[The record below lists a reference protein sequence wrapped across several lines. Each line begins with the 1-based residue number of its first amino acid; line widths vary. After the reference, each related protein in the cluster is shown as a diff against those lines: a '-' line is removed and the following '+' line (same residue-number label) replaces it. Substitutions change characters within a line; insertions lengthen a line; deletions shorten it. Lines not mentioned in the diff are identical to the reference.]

1 MISAGEL
8 HPVLRRLFEDLDQH
22 GISWTLLRAPSNP
35 AAPSGDVDILVAP
48 ADAGT
53 LRAAAR
59 RRGFVALPGW
69 EAPPRLLLLE
79 YDPPSD
85 HWLVLDVATK
95 VGFRDPPGWRPPDV
109 AGDVLRR
116 RRVRDGVALP
126 ANGDAFWLLALH
138 CLLDRREVAVHYRTP
153 LRELAGAGAGSALG
167 SRLLAAAG
175 PAFAPAAF
183 TDAALAGDWKRLE
196 ALGERLLDELR
207 RRTSVAGRSRA
218 TAARLAA
225 LARKPLLLPRR
236 RGISVALLGPDGA
249 GKSTVAA
256 AIRKG
261 FPLESRVIYM
271 GLWKATGSRPPGLGS
286 ALVRPLRIW
295 RRYLLAQYHQLR
307 GRLVI
312 FDRYVYEA
320 RVPPKPP
327 LAGLKR
333 PYFWLLAHAVPAPG
347 AVVVLDAPGAVA
359 YARKH
364 ENRPAALD
372 EHRLVYRRVA
382 SSVPGAELVD
392 ASRELTDVCADV
404 TAIVWRRLAS
414 RWSGVRSGGSPP
426 LAPAG
431 PRPSATPDH
440 G

>member
-1 MISAGEL
+1 MIFAGEL

-22 GISWTLLRAPSNP
+22 GISWTLFRAPSNP

-48 ADAGT
+48 ADAGA
-53 LRAAAR
+53 LRAAAQR
-59 RRGFVALPGW
+59 LGFVALPGW
-69 EAPPRLLLLE
+69 ESPPHLFLLA

-85 HWLVLDVATK
+85 HWLVLDVATE
-95 VGFRDPPGWRPPDV
+95 VGFRNPPGWRPPDV
-109 AGDVLRR
+109 ARDVLRR
-116 RRVRDGVALP
+116 RRVGEGVSLP
-126 ANGDAFWLLALH
+126 ADGDAFWLLALH
-138 CLLDRREVAVHYRTP
+138 CLLDRRKVAVHYRRP

-167 SRLLAAAG
+167 SELLGAAG

-183 TDAALAGDWKRLE
+183 TDAALRGDWERLE

-207 RRTSVAGRSRA
+207 RRRPLAGRSRA
-218 TAARLAA
+218 TAASLAA

-256 AIRKG
+256 AIGQG
-261 FPLESRVIYM
+261 FPLESRIIYM
-271 GLWKATGSRPPGLGS
+271 GLWKATGGRPPGLAA

-320 RVPPKPP
+320 RLPPKPP
-327 LAGLKR
+327 LTGLKK

-347 AVVVLDAPGAVA
+347 AIVVLDAPGAVA
-359 YARKH
+359 FERKR
-364 ENRPAALD
+364 ESRPAALD
-372 EHRLVYRRVA
+372 EDLLVYRGL
-382 SSVPGAELVD
+382 PGAELVD
-392 ASRELTDVCADV
+392 ASRDLGDVRADV

-414 RWSGVRSGGSPP
+414 RWAGGRSRGAPP
-426 LAPAG
+426 PAATS